1 MAKHI
6 SRPSLKP
13 LLYWGIALV
22 AWFLFPTS
30 WKILTKSSF
39 EEFNAP
45 IWEASTRIRDLSNY
59 WGHVSDS
66 KNTLIKKGRDYQRIL
81 ADAENQINRED
92 FLQEKLN
99 RLKTLKN
106 EIYNLERELEINP
119 IDRFYPQLTNISLRN
134 LSGWN
139 QFFLVNKGSN
149 AGIQKG
155 QGVISSFGIVGR
167 VDQVNVRFS
176 KIQLITNHNFR
187 IVAHLKGDNRPV
199 IVTGSGIHPGGYG
212 TALLSDIPLDI
223 IIPDGKTM
231 EVVSSNLGGRY
242 PKGLHIGFIK
252 HLQPSTDGLF
262 KTAEINLHEGI
273 NKLGEVT
280 ILKK

>member
-99 RLKTLKN
+99 RLKTLKMKFIIWKEN
-106 EIYNLERELEINP
+106 SKL
-119 IDRFYPQLTNISLRN
+119 
-134 LSGWN
+134 
-139 QFFLVNKGSN
+139 
-149 AGIQKG
+149 IQ
-155 QGVISSFGIVGR
+155 
-167 VDQVNVRFS
+167 
-176 KIQLITNHNFR
+176 
-187 IVAHLKGDNRPV
+187 
-199 IVTGSGIHPGGYG
+199 
-212 TALLSDIPLDI
+212 
-223 IIPDGKTM
+223 
-231 EVVSSNLGGRY
+231 
-242 PKGLHIGFIK
+242 
-252 HLQPSTDGLF
+252 STDF
-262 KTAEINLHEGI
+262 IRN
-273 NKLGEVT
+273 
-280 ILKK
+280 